1 MAACLCLPRAQRAG
15 SMNGEIPLHTEPVL
29 DDVMTPSEVAAAAT
43 LAQPA
48 VSTTAVRLL
57 VVSSD
62 TYPPFRVDVAVLYGQ
77 ELVRRGHRI
86 DWILQSEDACHQSYE
101 TTWSGCRVWV
111 GPTDTGTSLF
121 HRVRK
126 HVRGIFHDLKLV
138 GLVRRHRY
146 DVVEVKDKFVS
157 GLFALVAKRL
167 YGTRFVYWLSYPFP
181 EEYLLR
187 AADGTARYP
196 FLSRIRGH
204 AFRTLLYRI
213 LLPAADHVF
222 VQSEQM
228 RRDIAR
234 EGIPV
239 EKMTAVPMGIDANK
253 FAGFRSPAAP
263 LIDPAEP
270 SILYLGTLSRVRRL
284 DFLLRV
290 LVAVRKHLDG
300 AKLYLVGRGDD
311 ATDEQFLKSEA
322 ARLGIE
328 SSVVFVGQL
337 PQARALEYVRD
348 AAVCVSPFFPTPIL
362 NSTSPTKLVEYMAMG
377 KAVVANDHPEQR
389 LVLEQSGAGLCVPW
403 SEEDFASAIV
413 ELLRSPARRRELG
426 ERGRDYATRHR
437 SYDVIA
443 GTVEASLAAVVSK
456 PHGQR
461 GRAR

>member
-1 MAACLCLPRAQRAG
+1 M
-15 SMNGEIPLHTEPVL
+15 IVT
-29 DDVMTPSEVAAAAT
+29 TPAEDATAT
-43 LAQPA
+43 LAPRE
-48 VSTTAVRLL
+48 VPRTPVRLL

-86 DWILQSEDACHQSYE
+86 DWVLQSEDVCHRSYE
-101 TTWSGCRVWV
+101 TTWSGCKVWV
-111 GPTDTGTSLF
+111 GATDTGQSLF
-121 HRVRK
+121 RRLRK
-126 HVRGIFHDLKLV
+126 HVRGIRHDMKLV
-138 GLVRRHRY
+138 GLVRRERY
-146 DVVEVKDKFVS
+146 DVIEVKDKFVS
-157 GLFALVAKRL
+157 GLFALVAKRC
-167 YGTRFVYWLSYPFP
+167 YRTRFVYWLSYPFP

-196 FLSRIRGH
+196 FLSRIRGQ
-204 AFRTLLYRI
+204 AFRTLLYKI

-228 RRDIAR
+228 RRDVAR
-234 EGIPV
+234 EGIPLD
-239 EKMTAVPMGIDANK
+239 KMTAVPMGIDARK
-253 FAGFRSPAAP
+253 FAEFRSPAAP
-263 LIDPAEP
+263 VIDPAEP
-270 SILYLGTLSRVRRL
+270 SILYLGTLSKVRRL
-284 DFLLRV
+284 DFLLHV
-290 LVAVRKHLDG
+290 LVAVRKHVDG

-311 ATDEQFLKSEA
+311 PTDEQFLKSEA

-328 SSVVFVGQL
+328 SSVVFVGHL

-403 SEEDFASAIV
+403 SEEDFANAIV

-426 ERGRDYATRHR
+426 ERGRDYAARHR

-443 GTVEASLAAVVSK
+443 ATVEASLMAVAASAHV
-456 PHGQR
+456 QR
-461 GRAR
+461 

>member
-1 MAACLCLPRAQRAG
+1 
-15 SMNGEIPLHTEPVL
+15 MNGDIPLPAEAVL
-29 DDVMTPSEVAAAAT
+29 VDVMTPPEDATAAT
-43 LAQPA
+43 LAQSA
-48 VSTTAVRLL
+48 VAKTPVRLL

-86 DWILQSEDACHQSYE
+86 DWILQSEEVCHRSYE
-101 TTWSGCRVWV
+101 TTWSGCKVWV
-111 GPTDTGTSLF
+111 GPTDTGQTLF
-121 HRVRK
+121 QRVRK
-126 HVRGIFHDLKLV
+126 HVRGICHDMKLL
-138 GLVRRHRY
+138 GLVRRNSY
-146 DVVEVKDKFVS
+146 DVIEVKDKFVS

-167 YGTRFVYWLSYPFP
+167 YKTRFVYWLSYPFP

-196 FLSRIRGH
+196 FLSRIRGQ
-204 AFRTLLYRI
+204 AFRTLLYKV

-234 EGIPV
+234 EGIPLD
-239 EKMTAVPMGIDANK
+239 KMSAVPMGIDAKK
-253 FAGFRSPAAP
+253 FAEFRSPAAP
-263 LIDPAEP
+263 VIDPAEP

-290 LVAVRKHLDG
+290 LVAVRKHVDG

-311 ATDEQFLKSEA
+311 PTDEQFLKSEA

-403 SEEDFASAIV
+403 SEEAFASAIV
-413 ELLRSPARRRELG
+413 ELLRSPARRQELG

-437 SYDVIA
+437 SYEVIA
-443 GTVEASLAAVVSK
+443 VAVEESLAALVSTT
-456 PHGQR
+456 HVQR
-461 GRAR
+461 RLAR